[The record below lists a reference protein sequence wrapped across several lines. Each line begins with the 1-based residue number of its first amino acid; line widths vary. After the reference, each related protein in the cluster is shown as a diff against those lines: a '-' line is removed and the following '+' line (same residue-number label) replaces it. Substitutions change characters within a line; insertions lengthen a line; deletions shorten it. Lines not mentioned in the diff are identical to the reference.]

1 MWRGTNLGMLARK
14 YATEERQ
21 NHQPQTTSPTVVIH
35 KGRVT
40 VGEKILYVLLA
51 LFLFVMSVKIIANQ
65 YALYVL
71 NQDILITE
79 NAVEEQ
85 TKVNNDLSVEVSELS
100 RYERIWERASQLGL
114 TLDEN
119 NVKVVRD

>member
-1 MWRGTNLGMLARK
+1 MLARK